1 MASKA
6 RSDTFHQSTQG
17 PKDTAYRMDE
27 DAFPQRETLLK
38 RWTNPE
44 DLQIARHESQEYQR
58 RFFDLMN

>member
-1 MASKA
+1 
-6 RSDTFHQSTQG
+6 
-17 PKDTAYRMDE
+17 MDE